1 MQQKLLTLCIDT
13 KPGYNRLAECLD
25 SIVIAAWAPHTDV
38 LIFVNDGQDESTLA
52 LLQGYIDR
60 YPDIIRTA
68 TYNSQQTFVQQS
80 AQLAVGKYLRPM
92 GSDCIIEPNGLDL
105 LMRFLSDT
113 DDDLV
118 IHGCTVTDDSTG
130 AKEGYNA
137 PLGLM
142 GRGTPVENAAPLIL
156 NLPSQ
161 TAVVKTQLIAA
172 CDSVGNWRN
181 DYAEFF
187 INGLMKAVTVGG
199 VDADLCRFTA
209 PVSLVQGD
217 ALQLEQ
223 TIFALT
229 DLFNVYA
236 SSPDSKTA
244 AINCIAYRIA
254 RLAVTRLGL
263 WLSLP
268 NDSEVCHQ
276 IYSFFSK
283 LRRANRR
290 VYEKFVN
297 DKYAK
302 KLKLGRI
309 MYGSTARAYRKKEN

>member
-13 KPGYNRLAECLD
+13 KPGCSRLSECLD
-25 SIVIAAWAPHTDV
+25 SIVIAARASHTDV
-38 LIFVNDGQDESTLA
+38 LVLLDETDEA
-52 LLQGYIDR
+52 AETLLQGYIER
-60 YPDIIRTA
+60 YPDIIRTQP
-68 TYNSQQTFVQQS
+68 YNSGLTFVEQS
-80 AQLAVGKYLRPM
+80 AKLALGKYLRPL

-105 LMRFLSDT
+105 LLRFLSDT

-130 AKEGYNA
+130 IKEGYNA

-142 GRGTPVENAAPLIL
+142 GRGTPVEKAAPLIC
-156 NLPSQ
+156 NVPSQ
-161 TAVVKTQLIAA
+161 SAVVKTELINRCGAI
-172 CDSVGNWRN
+172 GNRRN

-187 INGLMKAVTVGG
+187 INGLMQAITVGG

-209 PVSLVQGD
+209 PVSLVQTD
-217 ALQLEQ
+217 ASQLEH
-223 TIFALT
+223 TIFTLT
-229 DLFNVYA
+229 DLFNVYS
-236 SSPDSKTA
+236 SSPESKTA

-254 RLAVTRLGL
+254 QLAVARLGL

-276 IYSFFSK
+276 IYAFFSK

-290 VYEKFVN
+290 VYERFVD

-302 KLKLGRI
+302 KLKLGRF
-309 MYGSTARAYRKKEN
+309 MYSSTARLYRKKEN